1 MTPYYLYLYFF
12 QRVIIFIDKDT
23 GKRKHQMIFITK
35 PTLLLFYFSFFFD
48 RLTLCNSANCL
59 NLFPFNG
66 EKIVGMKSY
75 VCYSLRI

>member
-35 PTLLLFYFSFFFD
+35 ATLLLFLFFFD
-48 RLTLCNSANCL
+48 SLTLCNSANCL
-59 NLFPFNG
+59 NLSPFNG